1 MTHTIQ
7 NTRKMKSFDLSRISR
22 SLSFNN
28 KQGTYPET
36 PETDPEY
43 FHTSIKPTQ
52 SEANTIHT
60 TCARPR
66 TLIAASCNK
75 IHNGNTSAVPK
86 ITQSAPVSPQMS
98 SINAQPWPELDLEIP
113 ALVPD
118 SSSRD
123 TSLSRIKS
131 HDHLEVPLGH
141 HHVSTIDEDR
151 ESMLSLTPTT
161 HQQYHPHQYPMPVR
175 GDLRCPSFV
184 SRDSMDSARDY
195 PCFHEP
201 VFDVEFDNSSPLEG
215 INPLNRVAQG
225 SLVDDQQSVN
235 LGPIKP
241 RPEIKPLVHASTF
254 TEDLVRFPSELVKL
268 PNKIN
273 KKVKHRSSKLIKR
286 PQVNI
291 DIEELDSE
299 LERFETATNTACVEN
314 VESHKVQKKNSK
326 KVDKKNGF
334 NRMMMKVIRPFKS
347 S

>member
-1 MTHTIQ
+1 
-7 NTRKMKSFDLSRISR
+7 MKSFDLSRISR
-22 SLSFNN
+22 SLSFNS
-28 KQGTYPET
+28 KQGTSPDISER
-36 PETDPEY
+36 ESQY

-60 TCARPR
+60 TCAKPR

-75 IHNGNTSAVPK
+75 VLNGNRENHHPTNIVTVPK
-86 ITQSAPVSPQMS
+86 VTRSAPVSPQMS
-98 SINAQPWPELDLEIP
+98 TANTQPWPELDLELP

-131 HDHLEVPLGH
+131 HDHLEVPMGH
-141 HHVSTIDEDR
+141 HHVSTIDEDQ
-151 ESMLSLTPTT
+151 ESMLSRSLTPN
-161 HQQYHPHQYPMPVR
+161 PHNYPMPVK
-175 GDLRCPSFV
+175 GDLRCSSFL
-184 SRDSMDSARDY
+184 SRDSMDSSRDY

-215 INPLNRVAQG
+215 INPLNRVAQD
-225 SLVDDQQSVN
+225 SLEDQQSVN

-273 KKVKHRSSKLIKR
+273 KKVKTRSSKLIKR
-286 PQVNI
+286 PPIQVEV
-291 DIEELDSE
+291 DDLGSD

-314 VESHKVQKKNSK
+314 IKSPNQVKI
-326 KVDKKNGF
+326 DKKNDKKIDKKKSF
-334 NRMMMKVIRPFKS
+334 NRMMMRVIRPFKS

>member
-1 MTHTIQ
+1 
-7 NTRKMKSFDLSRISR
+7 MKSFDLSRISR

-28 KQGTYPET
+28 KQGIHPQTS
-36 PETDPEY
+36 ETDSEY

-52 SEANTIHT
+52 SEVNTIHT

-75 IHNGNTSAVPK
+75 SPNGNTGVNVPK
-86 ITQSAPVSPQMS
+86 VTQSAPVSPQMS
-98 SINAQPWPELDLEIP
+98 NFSNQPWPELDLEIP
-113 ALVPD
+113 ALVAD

-141 HHVSTIDEDR
+141 HHVSTIEEDQ
-151 ESMLSLTPTT
+151 ESMLSLTPNP
-161 HQQYHPHQYPMPVR
+161 HIQQQHMPHQYPMPVK
-175 GDLRCPSFV
+175 GDLRCPSFL
-184 SRDSMDSARDY
+184 SRDSMDSTRDY
-195 PCFHEP
+195 PCYHEP

-225 SLVDDQQSVN
+225 SIVDDQQSVN

-241 RPEIKPLVHASTF
+241 RDDIKPLVHASTF
-254 TEDLVRFPSELVKL
+254 TEDLARFPSELVKL

-273 KKVKHRSSKLIKR
+273 QKVKHRSSRLIKR
-286 PQVNI
+286 PVQVEV
-291 DIEELDSE
+291 DELDSE

-314 VESHKVQKKNSK
+314 VQSHKKVNK
-326 KVDKKNGF
+326 KVDKKKGF
-334 NRMMMKVIRPFKS
+334 NRMMMRVIRPFKS